1 MILTKDYEDRGIT
14 EVVVLKHEYYPRH
27 HNYDTD
33 KTYVT
38 IVGRYNDE
46 YIIAN
51 VACYEPRRGDKT
63 FSFSGQKAITRE
75 EYDKLVEEAKK
86 APPPPP
92 MRAFPP
98 PRRSHRVRKSF

>member
-1 MILTKDYEDRGIT
+1 MILNEDYEGLGLT
-14 EVVVLKHEYYPRH
+14 EVNVLKHEYFPRH
-27 HNYDTD
+27 NHYDTD

-38 IVGRYNDE
+38 IVGKQDGK
-46 YIIAN
+46 YIVAN
-51 VACYEPRRGDKT
+51 LVCYEPRRGKKAL
-63 FSFSGQKAITRE
+63 SISGQKAITRE